1 MSCDQIISYFF
12 RTFFYEN
19 INLKWK
25 IVNSKFYSI
34 ISSNQTVYLRNNL
47 SFKLIFDDINH
58 RVVLSYHSKI
68 KSSTSRIIYWNYSDI
83 AKTFISKL
91 SFLALVIY
99 NKYVIKNSIYVHYYN
114 MDIYRGK
121 NNRISLLKSGDIY
134 IKFNI
139 SSKKNISDDY
149 VPHYHGTEFIIKIN
163 SIDKLFKK
171 IEF

>member
-1 MSCDQIISYFF
+1 MILII
-12 RTFFYEN
+12 ELCCH
-19 INLKWK
+19 IIVKLNLQLAELY
-25 IVNSKFYSI
+25 IEI
-34 ISSNQTVYLRNNL
+34 ILTQP
-47 SFKLIFDDINH
+47 
-58 RVVLSYHSKI
+58 
-68 KSSTSRIIYWNYSDI
+68 
-83 AKTFISKL
+83 KTFISKL